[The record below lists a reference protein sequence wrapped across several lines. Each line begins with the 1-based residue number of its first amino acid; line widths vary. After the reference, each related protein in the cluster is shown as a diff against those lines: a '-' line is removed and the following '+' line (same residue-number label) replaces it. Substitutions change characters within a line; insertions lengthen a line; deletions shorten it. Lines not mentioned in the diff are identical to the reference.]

1 MTDEIMEMAEMSMDE
16 AIAHLERDLATVRA
30 GRASAAMLNGVYV
43 DYYGSQTPISQ
54 VSTINTPDARSL
66 TITPWEKNMLKPIEN
81 AIFAANLGVTP
92 QNNGEMVRLNIPPLT
107 EQRRKDLAKQVHG
120 MGEDAKV
127 SVRNARRDANNELK
141 KMKSDISEDVMKGL
155 QKDIQDLTDKHTAR
169 IDKVVNAKEKEIMS
183 I

>member
-16 AIAHLERDLATVRA
+16 AIAHLERELTTVRA
-30 GRASAAMLNGVYV
+30 GKASAAMLNGVYV

-66 TITPWEKNMLKPIEN
+66 TITPWEKSMLKPIEN

-141 KMKSDISEDVMKGL
+141 KMKSDISEDVMV
-155 QKDIQDLTDKHTAR
+155 DT
-169 IDKVVNAKEKEIMS
+169 
-183 I
+183 